1 MLTLLLSSPNS
12 ARTGDKY
19 LGGRMEVTA
28 GAAGAGA
35 GDKDTRCKK
44 IVVEGFFVSCLVS
57 NVYFVTVLRI

>member
-1 MLTLLLSSPNS
+1 MGS
-12 ARTGDKY
+12 
-19 LGGRMEVTA
+19 RMELTS

-35 GDKDTRCKK
+35 GDNVTRCKK

>member
-1 MLTLLLSSPNS
+1 MGINKDFLEEYPP
-12 ARTGDKY
+12 
-19 LGGRMEVTA
+19 M
-28 GAAGAGA
+28 AAGAGA